1 MYRCLQSHSMQLH
14 CMDHLYFCMKYWE
27 FCVSLLTPEI
37 FNILFW
43 NRIKRPI
50 WLINCMCPVLLFDC
64 LTVQIFCR
72 LQLRRDTN
80 MKWQRCRDTITETV
94 TSVFGECCCL
104 SALTGQICIKLLSVP
119 SFLVSYFVVFV
130 WCRSSDKLP
139 NLKRW
144 RMEDFIIV
152 MTTRTKSRWLMIWIS
167 KDPDIKNECSF
178 YNLYILENIHNNH
191 SLDYLSCSVNSVAL
205 NIKNWLKL
213 GGK

>member
-72 LQLRRDTN
+72 QQLRRDTN

-119 SFLVSYFVVFV
+119 SFLVSYL
-130 WCRSSDKLP
+130 SSLSDGASL
-139 NLKRW
+139 
-144 RMEDFIIV
+144 
-152 MTTRTKSRWLMIWIS
+152 TSCQIS
-167 KDPDIKNECSF
+167 KDEGWKI
-178 YNLYILENIHNNH
+178 
-191 SLDYLSCSVNSVAL
+191 SLLSWQRGQSRDDWWFEYLR
-205 NIKNWLKL
+205 IQTLKMSAAFTIYTYW
-213 GGK
+213 KIFTIIIVWTI